1 MAEQI
6 LDPYATL
13 GVRRD
18 AGPGE
23 LARAYRR
30 LARRYHPDLN
40 ADPAATQQ
48 MRRINEAWQMV
59 SRRPRQRRATPG
71 PTQATRPTATAP
83 RPSRPRASVPPSA
96 QGWFTSS
103 RSRPTGRVG
112 EAGCAPLVGAVILA
126 LMSAVGCLG
135 NLSQA
140 LR

>member
-13 GVRRD
+13 GVGRD

-40 ADPAATQQ
+40 PDPAATQR
-48 MRRINEAWQMV
+48 MRRINEAWRMV
-59 SRRPRQRRATPG
+59 SRRPRDRRATPG
-71 PTQATRPTATAP
+71 PAHSARPTAAAP
-83 RPSRPRASVPPSA
+83 RPRRPRASVPPSA
-96 QGWFTSS
+96 QGWSTS
-103 RSRPTGRVG
+103 RSRPTGGVG

-126 LMSAVGCLG
+126 LVFAAGCLG
-135 NLSQA
+135 NLSEA